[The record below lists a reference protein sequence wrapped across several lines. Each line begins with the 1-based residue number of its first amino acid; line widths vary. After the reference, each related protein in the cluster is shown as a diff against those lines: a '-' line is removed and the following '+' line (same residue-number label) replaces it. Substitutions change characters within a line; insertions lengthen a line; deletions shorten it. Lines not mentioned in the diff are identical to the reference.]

1 MVYVFVAHVLSSLKK
16 VLQTVVNWSP
26 TLLIHGL
33 KLLLQFDCSFSTAML
48 ASGGPVTVG
57 KDAGRTSLTF
67 DLGVADAVI
76 LRV

>member
-1 MVYVFVAHVLSSLKK
+1 M
-16 VLQTVVNWSP
+16 LQTVVNWSP
-26 TLLIHGL
+26 KLLIHGI
-33 KLLLQFDCSFSTAML
+33 KLLLQFDCSFSTATL
-48 ASGGPVTVG
+48 ASGGPVTVD

>member
-33 KLLLQFDCSFSTAML
+33 KLLLQFDCSFSTATL

-67 DLGVADAVI
+67 DLGVGDAVI